1 MEFGGISL
9 SNNNELE
16 MRDNS
21 PTREAKIRAI
31 ADAEVTKRLAQG
43 FRMCRVT
50 RKFENPKLQFFH
62 DFLVE
67 EGYDGIGEVDKTMT
81 SKPETVFK
89 RPGLNSILG
98 KKKSSVWMPRDSD
111 LNGGQPT
118 GAAFV
123 DDQEDERL
131 NGNDE
136 AAISD
141 CADMKRNW
149 ENFQA
154 RFPAQS
160 DPFQGSSLDDLL
172 GDLGC
177 AHISTP
183 LEDDATKAVREAL
196 QTCALSAATAEE

>member
-1 MEFGGISL
+1 MDFQGL
-9 SNNNELE
+9 TLLNNHDHE
-16 MRDNS
+16 MLDDG
-21 PTREAKIRAI
+21 PTRVENIRAI

-43 FRMCRVT
+43 YRMCKVT
-50 RKFENPKLQFFH
+50 RKFDDPKLQFFH

-81 SKPETVFK
+81 SKPKTVFK

-111 LNGGQPT
+111 LNGGQTT
-118 GAAFV
+118 GALFAA
-123 DDQEDERL
+123 DQEDEL
-131 NGNDE
+131 NNRNDE
-136 AAISD
+136 AATSD
-141 CADMKRNW
+141 RTDMERNW
-149 ENFQA
+149 EDFQT

-172 GDLGC
+172 GDLGS

-196 QTCALSAATAEE
+196 HRCALSTMTAEE